1 MAFSFLEAVKKF
13 NPYHDKLGRFTTAGA
28 ATLFTYRTRS
38 KTAQG
43 AADKAAEREKR
54 LTAATMPTEAQTKTL
69 KGIETRTRNLKK
81 EQFRVV
87 DREGNIVMQ
96 KQGDEHSVTYKMGEA
111 REYFPGNITIHNH
124 PSGGTFST
132 PDLTDIGHGAT
143 EIRAAAPEGT
153 YILRNTRYGRKY
165 DAAKEKT
172 WFDMKEDLEK
182 ASANFKN
189 ETAIKK
195 ETKARY
201 QADYDEKVSSW
212 AKKWAEAKDSGAG
225 QEELQKYIDKYNK
238 ANEAWQAEY
247 KPKIEQEVRKA
258 YVDQYHDW
266 YKKNAYKYGLEYQF
280 IPVKSRT
287 QKGLLEEPVMKA
299 AEAGD
304 VVLDEQMNKD
314 IRELTDKIMDEI
326 MNPKKAKSFSDTIQ
340 KFNPYHDR
348 LGRFTSAGGAA
359 SFTFRSDKP
368 FMDNA
373 INRAIE
379 REKQRTAGG
388 GDGAAAIPDSLKGEY
403 KKRMTEAQMLDL
415 STDNVQH
422 EIELLSVLG
431 SDKTVKL
438 SGMDKELAA
447 ETVEQVKK
455 VVEKYPIVKDA
466 VKGIQVGGE
475 IDKETMKTRFD
486 EKPNSMAYYNE
497 RTGYICL
504 NKEFYNSKSDFA
516 KKYAEGV
523 ESGFHPKGTDYNST
537 IVHEIG
543 HAIDQYVSKKLY
555 DGWEYA
561 MGKRCSSEI
570 WNADIDK
577 AKKKGEPLTGKSIR
591 ANLSGYAS
599 KNSAEYLAEGFA
611 EAFCSDSPR
620 ATAKSIVKRL
630 ENRIKKSETA
640 GVW

>member
-1 MAFSFLEAVKKF
+1 MSLSFLEAIKKF

-132 PDLTDIGHGAT
+132 PDLSDIGHGAT
-143 EIRAAAPEGT
+143 EIRVASPEGT
-153 YILRNTRYGRKY
+153 YIMRNARYGRKY

-182 ASANFKN
+182 ASADFK
-189 ETAIKK
+189 EYTSIKK

-280 IPVKSRT
+280 IPVKT
-287 QKGLLEEPVMKA
+287 KTKKGLIEETVMKSA
-299 AEAGD
+299 DAGD

-388 GDGAAAIPDSLKGEY
+388 GDGAAKIKTAEDSLK
-403 KKRMTEAQMLDL
+403 A
-415 STDNVQH
+415 
-422 EIELLSVLG
+422 VLKEG
-431 SDKTVKL
+431 AVVNFA
-438 SGMDKELAA
+438 GMDPELAQ
-447 ETVEQVKK
+447 ETTDSIKRVID
-455 VVEKYPIVKDA
+455 KYPSCKDA
-466 VKGIQVGGE
+466 FAGFTTEDTEKGTFAE
-475 IDKETMKTRFD
+475 KDSAMACFSEKTQMIHLNNDYYGNKAEFA
-486 EKPNSMAYYNE
+486 EKVN
-497 RTGYICL
+497 RTIE
-504 NKEFYNSKSDFA
+504 KQ
-516 KKYAEGV
+516 
-523 ESGFHPKGTDYNST
+523 FHPLGTDYNSVV
-537 IVHEIG
+537 VHEMG
-543 HAIDQYVSKKLY
+543 HAIDYYVSNKIFHIWDLI
-555 DGWEYA
+555 G
-561 MGKRCSSEI
+561 GKRCSSEI
-570 WNADIDK
+570 WNADINK
-577 AKKKGEPLTGKSIR
+577 AKKKGQPLTGKSIR
-591 ANLSGYAS
+591 ESLSGYAAR
-599 KNSAEYLAEGFA
+599 NSSEYLAEGFC
-611 EAFCSDSPR
+611 EVMCSANPR
-620 ATAKSIVKRL
+620 PTAKSIVKRL
-630 ENRIKKSETA
+630 ENRIKKM
-640 GVW
+640 GVD